1 MQIVQGSAQ
10 IMELAAVI
18 RAIERFKEPLNFIM
32 DSAYVAGVAD
42 RAEHALLKEV
52 ANPDLYALLSKLVHL
67 FSH

>member
-1 MQIVQGSAQ
+1 MQIVQGSTQ
-10 IMELAAVI
+10 VMELAAVV
-18 RAIERFKEPLNFIM
+18 RVIERFKEPLNLIT

-52 ANPDLYALLSKLVHL
+52 ANPDLHALLSKLVYL